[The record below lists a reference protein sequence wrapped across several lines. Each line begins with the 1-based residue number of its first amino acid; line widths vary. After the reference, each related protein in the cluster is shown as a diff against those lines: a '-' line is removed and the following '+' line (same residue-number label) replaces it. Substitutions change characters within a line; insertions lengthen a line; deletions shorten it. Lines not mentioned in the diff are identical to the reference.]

1 MKKAISI
8 LGPTHCGKTELA
20 IEISKHFP
28 TKIISVDSVQVY
40 KGANIGSSKPNQKI
54 LDSIHHGLIDN
65 LDPEDDF
72 SVKDFLNEIS
82 NEFCDCKED
91 LLFVG
96 GTMMYFYSLFNGISK
111 LPEKNIQFREK
122 LEEEAKNKGW
132 KYMHERLEV
141 IDPNAARSIKDS
153 DSQRILRALEVNHL
167 SKNTFSKLKTMKEK
181 SVIEDYQKFTFA
193 IIPKNKKTFKNQL
206 NERFRKMLELGLIE
220 ETKTILERTSGKR
233 IKVLETVGY
242 KQVVDFLKDKISFEE
257 MIELA
262 TNATY
267 QLAKRQMT
275 WLKKFDLDET
285 FFSDDDDKVMKILSI
300 IKN

>member
-20 IEISKHFP
+20 IEINKHFP

-54 LDSIHHGLIDN
+54 LDSIHHGLIDY
-65 LDPEDDF
+65 LDPDDDF

-82 NEFCDCKED
+82 NKLRDCKED

-141 IDPNAARSIKDS
+141 IDPDAARLIKDS

-206 NERFRKMLELGLIE
+206 KERFRKMLELGLIE
-220 ETKTILERTSGKR
+220 ETNTLLERTSGKR

-242 KQVVDFLKDKISFEE
+242 KQVVDFLMEKISFEE

-262 TNATY
+262 TNSTY
-267 QLAKRQMT
+267 QLAKRQIT

>member
-20 IEISKHFP
+20 IEINKHFP

-54 LDSIHHGLIDN
+54 LDSIHHGLIDY

-111 LPEKNIQFREK
+111 LPEKNIQYREK
-122 LEEEAKNKGW
+122 LEEEAKNRGW
-132 KYMHERLEV
+132 KYMHERLEI
-141 IDPNAARSIKDS
+141 IDPDSARLIKDS

>member
-20 IEISKHFP
+20 IEINKHFP

-54 LDSIHHGLIDN
+54 LDSIHHGLIDY

-122 LEEEAKNKGW
+122 LEKEAKNKGW
-132 KYMHERLEV
+132 KYMHERLGA
-141 IDPNAARSIKDS
+141 IDPDAARSINDS

-206 NERFRKMLELGLIE
+206 KKRFRKMLELGLIE

-242 KQVVDFLKDKISFEE
+242 KQAVDFLNDKISFEE

-267 QLAKRQMT
+267 QLAKRQIT

>member
-20 IEISKHFP
+20 IEINEHFP

-54 LDSIHHGLIDN
+54 LDSVHHGLIDY
-65 LDPEDDF
+65 LDLEDDF

-132 KYMHERLEV
+132 KYMYERLEV
-141 IDPNAARSIKDS
+141 IDPDAARSINES

-206 NERFRKMLELGLIE
+206 KERFRKMLELGLIE

>member
-20 IEISKHFP
+20 IEINKHFP

-54 LDSIHHGLIDN
+54 LDSIHHGLIDY

-141 IDPNAARSIKDS
+141 IDPDAARLIKDS

-206 NERFRKMLELGLIE
+206 KERFRKMLELGLIE

-267 QLAKRQMT
+267 QLAKRQIT

>member
-20 IEISKHFP
+20 IEINKYFP
-28 TKIISVDSVQVY
+28 TKIISVDSVQIY
-40 KGANIGSSKPNQKI
+40 KGADIGSNKPDQEI
-54 LDSIHHGLIDN
+54 LDDIHHGLIN
-65 LDPEDDF
+65 TLDLEDDF

-82 NEFCDCKED
+82 NELFEYKED
-91 LLFVG
+91 LIFVG
-96 GTMMYFYSLFNGISK
+96 GSMMYFYSLFNGISK

-122 LEEEAKNKGW
+122 IEDEAKNKSW
-132 KYMHERLEV
+132 KLMHERLKE
-141 IDPNAARSIKDS
+141 IDPDAAKMIKET

-167 SKNTFSKLKTMKEK
+167 SKITFSKLKSFKEK
-181 SVIEDYQKFTFA
+181 SVIDDYQKFSFA
-193 IIPKNKKTFKNQL
+193 IIPRCKKIFKSEL
-206 NERFRKMLELGLIE
+206 RERFKKMLELGLIE
-220 ETKTILERTSGKR
+220 ETTIILKRSKGKR

-242 KQVVDFLKDKISFEE
+242 KQVVDYIKDKISYEE

-275 WLKKFDLDET
+275 WLKKFNLNET
-285 FFSDDDDKVMKILSI
+285 FFSDEDDKVMKILSI

>member
-20 IEISKHFP
+20 IEINKHFP

-54 LDSIHHGLIDN
+54 LDSIHHGLIDY

-72 SVKDFLNEIS
+72 SVKDFLNKIS

-122 LEEEAKNKGW
+122 LEKEAKNKGW
-132 KYMHERLEV
+132 KYMHERLEA
-141 IDPNAARSIKDS
+141 IDPDAARLIKDS

-206 NERFRKMLELGLIE
+206 KKRFRKMLELGLIE

-267 QLAKRQMT
+267 QLAKRQIT

>member
-20 IEISKHFP
+20 IEINKHFP

-54 LDSIHHGLIDN
+54 LDSIHHGLIDY

-82 NEFCDCKED
+82 NEFRDCKED

-141 IDPNAARSIKDS
+141 IDPDAARLIKDS

-206 NERFRKMLELGLIE
+206 KERFRKMLELGLIE
-220 ETKTILERTSGKR
+220 ETKIILERTSGKR

-267 QLAKRQMT
+267 QLAKRQIT

>member
-20 IEISKHFP
+20 IEINKHFP

-54 LDSIHHGLIDN
+54 LDSIHHGLIDY

-141 IDPNAARSIKDS
+141 IDPDAARLIKDS

-193 IIPKNKKTFKNQL
+193 IVPRNKKSFKNQL
-206 NERFRKMLELGLIE
+206 KERFRKMLELGLIE

-267 QLAKRQMT
+267 RLAKRQIT

>member
-20 IEISKHFP
+20 IEINKHFP

-54 LDSIHHGLIDN
+54 LDSIHHGLIDY

-132 KYMHERLEV
+132 KYMHERLGA
-141 IDPNAARSIKDS
+141 IDPDAARSINDS

-206 NERFRKMLELGLIE
+206 KKRFRKMLELGLIE

-267 QLAKRQMT
+267 KLAKRQIT

>member
-20 IEISKHFP
+20 IEINKHFP

-54 LDSIHHGLIDN
+54 LDSIHHGLIDY

-72 SVKDFLNEIS
+72 SVKDFLNKIS

-122 LEEEAKNKGW
+122 LEKEAKNKGW
-132 KYMHERLEV
+132 KYMHERLGA
-141 IDPNAARSIKDS
+141 IDPDAARSINES

-206 NERFRKMLELGLIE
+206 KKRFRKMLELGLIE

-267 QLAKRQMT
+267 QLAKRQIT

>member
-20 IEISKHFP
+20 IEINKHFP

-54 LDSIHHGLIDN
+54 LDSIHHGLIDY

-141 IDPNAARSIKDS
+141 IDPDAARLIKDI

-206 NERFRKMLELGLIE
+206 KKRFRKMLELGLIE

-267 QLAKRQMT
+267 QLAKRQIT

>member
-20 IEISKHFP
+20 IEINKHFP

-54 LDSIHHGLIDN
+54 LDSIHHGLIDY

-141 IDPNAARSIKDS
+141 IDPDAARLIKDS

-193 IIPKNKKTFKNQL
+193 IIPRNKKSFKNQL
-206 NERFRKMLELGLIE
+206 KERFRKMLELGLIE

-267 QLAKRQMT
+267 QLAKRQIT

>member
-20 IEISKHFP
+20 IEIKKHFP

-54 LDSIHHGLIDN
+54 LDSIHHGLIDY

-141 IDPNAARSIKDS
+141 IDPDAARLIKDS

-206 NERFRKMLELGLIE
+206 KERFRKMLELGLIE
-220 ETKTILERTSGKR
+220 ETKTILERTGEKR

-267 QLAKRQMT
+267 QLAKRQIT

>member
-20 IEISKHFP
+20 IEINKHFP

-54 LDSIHHGLIDN
+54 LDSIHHGLIDY

-132 KYMHERLEV
+132 KYMHERLGA
-141 IDPNAARSIKDS
+141 IDPDAAKSINES

-206 NERFRKMLELGLIE
+206 KERFRKMLELGLIE

>member
-20 IEISKHFP
+20 IEINEHFP

-54 LDSIHHGLIDN
+54 LDSVHHGLIDY
-65 LDPEDDF
+65 LDLEDDF

-132 KYMHERLEV
+132 KYMHERLAV
-141 IDPNAARSIKDS
+141 IDPDAARSIKDS

-167 SKNTFSKLKTMKEK
+167 SKSTFSKLKTMKEK

-206 NERFRKMLELGLIE
+206 KERFRKMLELGLIE

-242 KQVVDFLKDKISFEE
+242 KQVVDFLKEKISFEE

-262 TNATY
+262 TNASY
-267 QLAKRQMT
+267 QLAKRQIT

>member
-20 IEISKHFP
+20 IEINKHFP

-54 LDSIHHGLIDN
+54 LDSIHHGLIDY

-141 IDPNAARSIKDS
+141 IDPDAARLIKDS
-153 DSQRILRALEVNHL
+153 DSQRIIRALEVNHL

-206 NERFRKMLELGLIE
+206 KERFRKMLELGLIE